1 MYDIDCIGT
10 LCTPFVLRPS
20 NYDESVIDFIDI
32 SYSDIEYISLSIR
45 QYFSYLFV
53 VAIVDS
59 YFSYVATYLRYENEP
74 CSVDHVSTINRAQV
88 VIFFNVYSRLQRQ
101 QR

>member
-32 SYSDIEYISLSIR
+32 SYSDIELALNIWIWHLALDNTSVTSL
-45 QYFSYLFV
+45 
-53 VAIVDS
+53 
-59 YFSYVATYLRYENEP
+59 
-74 CSVDHVSTINRAQV
+74 
-88 VIFFNVYSRLQRQ
+88 
-101 QR
+101 